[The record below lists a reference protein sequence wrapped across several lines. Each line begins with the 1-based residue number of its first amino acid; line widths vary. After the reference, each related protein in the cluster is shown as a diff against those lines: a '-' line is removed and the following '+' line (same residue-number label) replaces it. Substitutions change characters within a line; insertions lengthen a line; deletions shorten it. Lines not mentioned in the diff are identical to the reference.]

1 MKRILTFVLVIAI
14 SAFLSIFTFVYLTGD
29 ESDYPKSVIQ
39 LKLFSDILGE
49 EREIIIHLPR
59 NYDSTMTYPVMYVLD
74 GGSQDMHIASTFDV
88 LTTAGYS
95 PKTIIVGIPNMTGEN
110 RERNLTPPYMRMDN
124 DDENSKLGEA
134 DKFIAFMESELFP
147 FIEGKYHASQIRLI
161 SGNSRGGLFVM
172 YSLVYKPDLFNAR
185 FCFST
190 PLWRQDNILV
200 SKVDNFLNS
209 TDTLNTFIYMSA
221 GENET
226 ANIKNGLSK
235 MTRTLQEKSPVGL
248 VFHSDYT
255 PDAVHQD
262 NAILSV
268 PTGIARWSEYIK
280 HENSMLTN
288 IKY

>member
-1 MKRILTFVLVIAI
+1 MKRILTFVLVIA
-14 SAFLSIFTFVYLTGD
+14 STALLSIITFAYLTGD

-39 LKLFSDILGE
+39 TKLFSDILGE

-59 NYDSTMTYPVMYVLD
+59 NYDSTLTYPVMYVLD
-74 GGSQDMHIASTFDV
+74 GGSQDMHIAATFDV
-88 LTTAGYS
+88 LTTVGYS
-95 PKTIIVGIPNMTGEN
+95 PKAIIVGIPNMTGEN
-110 RERNLTPPYMRMDN
+110 RERNLTPPFMRRDN

-147 FIEGKYHASQIRLI
+147 FMEDKYHASQVRLI

-190 PLWRQDNILV
+190 PFWRQDNILV
-200 SKVDNFLNS
+200 SKVDKFLNS

-226 ANIKNGLSK
+226 ENIKNGFSK

-248 VFHSDYT
+248 VLYSNYT
-255 PDAVHQD
+255 PNAIHQD
-262 NAILSV
+262 NALLSASI
-268 PTGIARWSEYIK
+268 GIARWSEYIK
-280 HENSMLTN
+280 H
-288 IKY
+288 